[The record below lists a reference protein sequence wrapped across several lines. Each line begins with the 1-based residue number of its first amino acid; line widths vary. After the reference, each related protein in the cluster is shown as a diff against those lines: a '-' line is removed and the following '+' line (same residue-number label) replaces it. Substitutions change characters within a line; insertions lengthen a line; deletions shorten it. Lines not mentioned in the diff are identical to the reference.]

1 MHNQIVIP
9 AHEKNTWS
17 MLRSNISTDPNPMH
31 IPPESWKQFVDG
43 IEEKRRRRNP
53 MKFLEPV
60 LKFCEARAHDIDRD
74 SPRRPG
80 YAPQDQ
86 LNVQKVYRAC
96 CAWKEK
102 GWVNVKKAEV
112 Q

>member
-1 MHNQIVIP
+1 
-9 AHEKNTWS
+9 
-17 MLRSNISTDPNPMH
+17 
-31 IPPESWKQFVDG
+31 
-43 IEEKRRRRNP
+43 

-86 LNVQKVYRAC
+86 LNLQKVYRAC
-96 CAWKEK
+96 CGWKEK

-112 Q
+112 QQAWAAIWPKEPTAAELKKAEDPGNKSKIGKLE